1 MKSLHPSARILL
13 SAVAAFAVLTASA
26 SALPPMGKD
35 ININARV
42 KPAAAGEE
50 TLKHGMKLRLTMKDK
65 SQLQGTLVWADEAG
79 GYWMIRSRP
88 GAVPQKVMEK
98 DIAEYQR
105 IRLVNDAG
113 EAQPD
118 EPEIHQVSVIN
129 GTLRKVQFFAP
140 ALSTSERS
148 RLSDL
153 EIAENEM
160 ARAEQMMSYLM
171 ESLRD
176 ELQAIREDLRFQDQ
190 RNLLLTQY
198 LMYGMYPS
206 AGYYNPIWGYGSFGG
221 FAAWPG
227 FFGQAGYGIGETAR
241 TGVNAN
247 AGKIFETL
255 MTKEVTLS
263 RHIAEARKT
272 LTLAQSHARYDG
284 DRLVAIVPDTT
295 ATVRPAADEGK

>member
-1 MKSLHPSARILL
+1 MKSLHPSAKILL
-13 SAVAAFAVLTASA
+13 CAVAASAVMAVSA
-26 SALPPMGKD
+26 WALPPMGKD
-35 ININARV
+35 ININPKV

-50 TLKHGMKLRLTMKDK
+50 TLKHGMKLRVTMKDK
-65 SQLQGTLVWADEAG
+65 SHVQGTLVWADEVG

-113 EAQPD
+113 DAQPD
-118 EPEIHQVSVIN
+118 EPEIHQVSVVN
-129 GTLRKVQFFAP
+129 GSVRKVQFFAP

-160 ARAEQMMSYLM
+160 ARAEQMMSLLM
-171 ESLRD
+171 ASLRD
-176 ELQAIREDLRFQDQ
+176 ELQAVREDLRFQDQ
-190 RNLLLTQY
+190 RNKLLTQY

-206 AGYYNPIWGYGSFGG
+206 AGYYNPIWGYGSIGG
-221 FAAWPG
+221 FAAFPG
-227 FFGQAGYGIGETAR
+227 MYGQAGIGIGETAR
-241 TGVNAN
+241 ANVNSN

-255 MTKEVTLS
+255 MTKEVTLA
-263 RHIAEARKT
+263 RHVAEARKT
-272 LTLAQSHARYDG
+272 LVMAQSHARYDG
-284 DRLVAIVPDTT
+284 DRLVAIMPD
-295 ATVRPAADEGK
+295 AKGAVRPAADDGK

>member
-1 MKSLHPSARILL
+1 MKSLHPSAKILF
-13 SAVAAFAVLTASA
+13 SAVAALAVSAASA
-26 SALPPMGKD
+26 WALPPMGKD
-35 ININARV
+35 ININPKV

-50 TLKHGMKLRLTMKDK
+50 SLKHGMKLRVTMKDK
-65 SQLQGTLVWADEAG
+65 SQFQGTLVWADEAG

-88 GAVPQKVMEK
+88 GAAPQKVLEK

-113 EAQPD
+113 DAQPD
-118 EPEIHQVSVIN
+118 EPEIHQVSVVN
-129 GTLRKVQFFAP
+129 GTLRNVQFFAP

-148 RLSDL
+148 RLTDL
-153 EIAENEM
+153 ELAENEL

-171 ESLRD
+171 QSLRD

-190 RNLLLTQY
+190 RNNLLAGY

-221 FAAWPG
+221 FMANPG
-227 FFGQAGYGIGETAR
+227 MMGQVGFGVGQTAR
-241 TGVNAN
+241 SAPNSN

-255 MTKEVTLS
+255 MTKEVTLA
-263 RHIAEARKT
+263 RHITEARRT
-272 LTLAQSHARYDG
+272 LTLAQTHARYDG
-284 DRLVAIVPDTT
+284 DRLVAIMPDTSGS
-295 ATVRPAADEGK
+295 VRPAVDK